1 MTTLARDIAL
11 SARPERTPVVRTVER
26 DDGGLKVVVR
36 LVRPPWLRWLGGR
49 PREFERT
56 YGLDVL
62 GREVYEACDGRTTVK
77 TLMRNFEKRHH
88 VSPAEAETAVAAFLR
103 TLIAKGLVVMALDR
117 EIISSAEKGKRT

>member
-11 SARPERTPVVRTVER
+11 SARPERTPAVRTTER
-26 DDGGLKVVVR
+26 DNGGLMVVVR
-36 LVRPPWLRWLGGR
+36 LVRRPWLRWFAGR
-49 PREFERT
+49 SREFERS

-77 TLMRNFEKRHH
+77 TLMRNFEKRHR

-103 TLIAKGLVVMALDR
+103 TLTAKGLVVMALDTER
-117 EIISSAEKGKRT
+117 VSSAEKGGRS